1 MPFEQLT
8 LSVLP
13 PIGGFLQFVLY
24 LYLYLLFSPFEIAND
39 NSLRLYL
46 EENVYD
52 PWKGTPLE
60 GYVFL
65 GTKTKG
71 SYGERFISNA
81 LERLYGLD
89 IQPPENTGHDRI
101 VGGIKTEFKFTV
113 AHRDSSMQR
122 VKVNCFAVNHV
133 SFGKDWER
141 MVICAINPIENDS
154 HLVYITK
161 DDFIAEMALD
171 APLFK
176 RQQGGKNSDNDDF
189 FLRGITDCLQ
199 FFQRPYIKT
208 LDLW

>member
-1 MPFEQLT
+1 M
-8 LSVLP
+8 
-13 PIGGFLQFVLY
+13 
-24 LYLYLLFSPFEIAND
+24 FSPFEIAND
-39 NSLRLYL
+39 NFLRLYL

-89 IQPPENTGHDRI
+89 IQPPEKTGHDRI

-113 AHRDSSMQR
+113 AHRDCAKQR
-122 VKVNCFAVNHV
+122 VNIDSFAINHV
-133 SFGKDWER
+133 ALTKDWER
-141 MVICAINPIENDS
+141 LVICAINPIENES
-154 HLVYITK
+154 HLVFITK

-171 APLFK
+171 VPLFK
-176 RQQGGKNSDNDDF
+176 RQQGGKKSNNDDF
-189 FLRGITDCLQ
+189 CLTGKRACSR
-199 FFQRPYIKT
+199 FFKRPYIKT